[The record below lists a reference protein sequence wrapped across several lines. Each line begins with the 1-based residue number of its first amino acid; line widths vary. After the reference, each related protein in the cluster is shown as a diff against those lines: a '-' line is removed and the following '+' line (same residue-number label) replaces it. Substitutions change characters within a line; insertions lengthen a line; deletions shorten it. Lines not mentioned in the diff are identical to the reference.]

1 MAELTPDR
9 IDKLRQALLE
19 RREALRREI
28 VGHLEQSDQQHYID
42 LAGEVRD
49 IGDASVGDLLAD
61 LNLAVIDQEVNEIR
75 RIERALERIR
85 EGSYGRCIDCG
96 VEIDLPRL
104 EAEPA
109 AERCVDC
116 QRRYEQT
123 HAPAERP
130 SL

>member
-1 MAELTPDR
+1 MAELTPER
-9 IDKLRQALLE
+9 TESLKQTLLA
-19 RREALRREI
+19 RREALRQAIIE
-28 VGHLEQSDQQHYID
+28 HLEQSDEQHYID

-61 LNLAVIDQEVNEIR
+61 LNLATIDQEINEIR
-75 RIERALERIR
+75 RIERALERLR

-96 VEIDLPRL
+96 TEIDLPRL
-104 EAEPA
+104 EVEPA

-123 HAPAERP
+123 HAPAARP